1 MGEGS
6 AHRGRQTE
14 VSGPHAAEVNR
25 PHAAEVSRPHAA
37 EVSIP
42 HAAEV
47 SRPHA
52 EEVSRPHP
60 VEVSRALLVEL
71 SSARHVELR
80 SSCRW
85 SSSCRGQ
92 LVNSVSSSRLTTYDL
107 QLWKVITPPS
117 ELRFGCSWTLWKDH

>member
-14 VSGPHAAEVNR
+14 VNR
-25 PHAAEVSRPHAA
+25 
-37 EVSIP
+37 P

-60 VEVSRALLVEL
+60 VEVSRA
-71 SSARHVELR
+71 RHVEL
-80 SSCRW
+80 SPSCRAHLVMQSSTRHAEL
-85 SSSCRGQ
+85 SSSCRVE
-92 LVNSVSSSRLTTYDL
+92 LVTSGHSSLQVTHQSRSARQICLRMTSNFGRSYLLRPNSDSGVLGLYEKPIESR
-107 QLWKVITPPS
+107 I
-117 ELRFGCSWTLWKDH
+117 H